1 MGISGKITPMASEKN
16 APGMF
21 ERFVPVLLLASVA
34 LSFMVGVLW
43 QKVNTLEKGGT
54 VAANTNTAANN
65 VPAAAEIDMDTLK
78 SVWKEDVIKF
88 GGDDKKLLIV
98 EIADP
103 SCPYCHIAN
112 GKNPELAKQ
121 VGTQF
126 QYKEDGGTY
135 EPPVTEIRK
144 LVDSGKASYAFIYF
158 PGHGNGEMAT
168 KALYC
173 AEEQGKYWQ
182 AHDLFYSNAGYDF
195 VNEKLKNDKANS
207 GLAVDFLKDVLDAG
221 KLKSC
226 LDSGKY
232 DERLAKDQD
241 LSAKLGV
248 AGTPGFFINTK
259 RFDGAYSWT
268 DMQSAADEAL
278 K

>member
-1 MGISGKITPMASEKN
+1 MASEKN
-16 APGMF
+16 SPSLF
-21 ERFVPVLLLASVA
+21 ERFVPSLLLITVA
-34 LSFMVGVLW
+34 LAFMVGVLW

-54 VAANTNTAANN
+54 VAGNTTAGNQQ
-65 VPAAAEIDMDTLK
+65 AAAPAPVEVDMETVK
-78 SVWKEDVIKF
+78 SVWKEDVVKF

-103 SCPYCHIAN
+103 SCPYCHVAN

-121 VGTQF
+121 IGATF
-126 QYKEDGGTY
+126 QYKEDGGSY
-135 EPPVTEIRK
+135 VPPVTEIRK

-173 AEEQGKYWQ
+173 AQEQGKYWE
-182 AHDLFYSNAGYDF
+182 AHDLLYSNAGYDF
-195 VNEKLKNDKANS
+195 VNNTLKNDKANS
-207 GLAVDFLKDVLDAG
+207 QIAADFLKGAVDAG
-221 KLKSC
+221 KLKGC

-232 DERLAKDQD
+232 DDRLAKDQD

-248 AGTPGFFINTK
+248 AGTPGFFINTQ

-268 DMQSAADEAL
+268 DMQSAVDAAL